1 VTTSL
6 SPISWMA
13 CVLMVLFASA
23 EPGAETVR
31 IAYPSAAV
39 SFLPLWV
46 AADAGFFKKQ
56 HIPAELVSIRSSP
69 VAMTALL
76 SGEVDIVV
84 GGANPA
90 IALQL
95 QGYRDL
101 ALFGGLINKFL
112 FSIYSQASI
121 EEISQ
126 LKGKRLGV
134 TRFGGSNDFAGR
146 YYLRQRGLDP
156 TKDLTLVQIGSQDDI
171 LRALLAKNLDAAVL
185 GFPAVYIAKKSGLRE
200 LADLTR
206 SGLRYQ
212 LTAFVAKRSFLTE
225 KHAMMMRLFRSLS
238 ESVYF
243 LKTRPKEGMSI
254 AKRYARIDDPEILAA
269 AYDLH
274 VALYPR
280 VPEIHAEDLKLVLE
294 EIALTN
300 PKARDAESASFID
313 DRVTRDIARSGF
325 AEELYR

>member
-1 VTTSL
+1 M
-6 SPISWMA
+6 I
-13 CVLMVLFASA
+13 LFASA
-23 EPGAETVR
+23 ELGAQTVR

-56 HIPAELVSIRSSP
+56 NIPAELVSIRSSP

-212 LTAFVAKRSFLTE
+212 LTAFVAKRSFLME

-243 LKTRPKEGMSI
+243 LKTRPQEGMSI

-313 DRVTRDIARSGF
+313 DRVTRDMARSGF
-325 AEELYR
+325 AEQLYR

>member
-1 VTTSL
+1 MTTSL

-23 EPGAETVR
+23 ELGAQTVR

-56 HIPAELVSIRSSP
+56 HIPAELVSIRFSP
-69 VAMTALL
+69 VAMMALL

-112 FSIYSQASI
+112 FSIYSQASV
-121 EEISQ
+121 EEIAQ

-185 GFPAVYIAKKSGLRE
+185 GFPAVYIAKKSGYVSWP
-200 LADLTR
+200 T
-206 SGLRYQ
+206 
-212 LTAFVAKRSFLTE
+212 
-225 KHAMMMRLFRSLS
+225 SLGAACAINS
-238 ESVYF
+238 PPSS
-243 LKTRPKEGMSI
+243 PKEVFSR
-254 AKRYARIDDPEILAA
+254 KNTP
-269 AYDLH
+269 
-274 VALYPR
+274 
-280 VPEIHAEDLKLVLE
+280 
-294 EIALTN
+294 
-300 PKARDAESASFID
+300 
-313 DRVTRDIARSGF
+313 
-325 AEELYR
+325 